1 MPAIFIGHGSPM
13 NAISDNRFSSAWRE
27 LGRSLPR
34 PRAIL
39 AISAH
44 WYIPNIAVSA
54 AEKPGMIYNL
64 GWYPQEIY
72 NFKYPAP
79 GSPALA
85 AQICELL
92 KPLPVELN
100 EDRGFDHGTWS
111 VLAHLFPDA
120 DIPVVQLSIDRR
132 QPPLFHYE
140 LGQKL
145 ASLRDDGIIV
155 VASGNI
161 VHNLTMLKWGY
172 EYFSYDWAVRFEKVV
187 KQLLLQRDHAALI
200 DYPGIDPQ
208 AMFAVPTPEHYL
220 PLLYIIGAQQADESA
235 SFPVAGIDEGSLSM
249 LSVVIDRATPGEES
263 HA

>member
-1 MPAIFIGHGSPM
+1 MPAVFIGHGSPM
-13 NAISDNRFSSAWRE
+13 NAISENRFSSVWRKI
-27 LGRSLPR
+27 GRSLPR

-44 WYIPNIAVSA
+44 WYVPNLAVTA
-54 AEKPGMIYNL
+54 MENPRMIFNL

-72 NFKYPAP
+72 KFNYPAP

-92 KPLPVELN
+92 KPLHVDLDQN
-100 EDRGFDHGTWS
+100 CGLDHGTWS

-120 DIPVVQLSIDRR
+120 NIPVVQLSIDSR

-145 ASLRDDGIIV
+145 ARLRDDGIML

-172 EYFSYDWAVRFEKVV
+172 EHFSYDWAVRFEKLV
-187 KQLLLQRDHAALI
+187 KQCLLQHNHAALI
-200 DYPGIDPQ
+200 NYPDIDPQ
-208 AMFAVPTPEHYL
+208 ALFAVPTPDHYL
-220 PLLYIIGAQQADESA
+220 PLLYIIGAQQDDESA
-235 SFPVAGIDEGSLSM
+235 SIPLAGIDEGSLSM
-249 LSVVIDRATPGEES
+249 LSVVIDRATPAEAP